1 MAKRKK
7 IKGNVLADGEVT
19 GHRHVA
25 EGAGTAVFEVAEN
38 ERELIAPKGATI
50 KHEEHGAVKVDGDRR
65 VGQVLEYDPL
75 TEALRPVQD

>member
-25 EGAGTAVFEVAEN
+25 EGAGAAVFEVAEN
-38 ERELIAPKGATI
+38 ERELKAPQGATI
-50 KHEEHGAVKVDGDRR
+50 KHEEHGAIKVDSDRR
-65 VGQVLEYDPL
+65 VGQVLEFDPL
-75 TEALRPVQD
+75 TDALRPVQD